1 REFRRVL
8 FRSEIYKCQHI
19 LHSGRP
25 FSEHQ
30 LRGGLHAEINSRNP
44 TTSSGPSST
53 LACSFRFYHRI
64 PYISDPHSHT
74 SAVTLKHTPNNP
86 HTHTH
91 THTHTHLLSH
101 THTHSPSLRGIASL
115 IAFEK

>member
-64 PYISDPHSHT
+64 PYISAPN
-74 SAVTLKHTPNNP
+74 TLS

-91 THTHTHLLSH
+91 THTHMHSLKH
-101 THTHSPSLRGIASL
+101 THTHTHTLTHTHTHTCTQPFMPLYCCLVR
-115 IAFEK
+115 